1 MSTNKIKINYFHF
14 IQCSKVICLILMVNK
29 QLDMEIK
36 YYYATRIMDVWE
48 KSRPLYKHTKSRILT
63 KKNPQ
68 QRTHT
73 LYNT

>member
-1 MSTNKIKINYFHF
+1 
-14 IQCSKVICLILMVNK
+14 MVNK

-48 KSRPLYKHTKSRILT
+48 KSRPLYKQTKSRILT